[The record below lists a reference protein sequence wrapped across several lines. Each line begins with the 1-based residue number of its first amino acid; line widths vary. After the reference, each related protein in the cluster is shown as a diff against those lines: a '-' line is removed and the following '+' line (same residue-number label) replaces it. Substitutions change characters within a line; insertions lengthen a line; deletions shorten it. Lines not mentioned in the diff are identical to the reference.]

1 VSDVD
6 GTLFHPGDIGISARI
21 TEMIK
26 KLGEYGIHF
35 CAASGRQHYNL
46 QNLFREVKNHISYIC
61 ENGAVAYH
69 KGVQIFKSPIKKGI
83 AFDIIEELLS
93 VGRYDLMISTVDK
106 SFLMTQ
112 RDEFESFIRH
122 DVKNHAVR
130 IYEADEID
138 DDILKVSAFKM
149 NSAEE
154 IKAEFGDRWRNTTIK
169 SAISGASWLDFNCTD
184 KGRALEEMKLSM
196 GIKKDQIIV
205 FGDNY
210 NDLQMFDVAGT
221 AYAMSSSKDEVKK
234 RADFVTDSVEDVIEK
249 FFDVCYIN

>member
-6 GTLFHPGDIGISARI
+6 GTLFHPGDIGISVRTI
-21 TEMIK
+21 EMIK
-26 KLGEYGIHF
+26 KLGEYGILF

-46 QNLFREVKNHISYIC
+46 QNLFREVKNNISYIC

-69 KGVQIFKSPIKKGI
+69 KGIQIYKSPIEKDI
-83 AFDIIEELLS
+83 AFEIIEELLS
-93 VGRYDLMISTVDK
+93 GGRYDLMISTVDT

-112 RDEFESFIRH
+112 RDEFESFVRH

-130 IYEADEID
+130 IDEANEID
-138 DDILKVSAFKM
+138 DDILKISAFKK

-154 IKAEFGDRWRNTTIK
+154 MMAELGGRWGNISIK
-169 SAISGASWLDFNCTD
+169 SAISGASWLDFNCAD
-184 KGRALEEMKLSM
+184 KGRALEEIKLSM

-210 NDLQMFDVAGT
+210 NDLQMFDAAGT
-221 AYAMSSSKDEVKK
+221 AYAMSSSKDEIKK
-234 RADFVTDSVEDVIEK
+234 KADFVTDSVEDVIDQIFEI
-249 FFDVCYIN
+249 YYNN